1 MYKYLAL
8 VLILALAACK
18 KDDPTAKQ
26 KPVTFTNPTDKS
38 LTIKIYPSEL
48 DYYEETNAISI
59 ATIEAGATKEI
70 DAPLAEGR
78 EYYFDMHSDD
88 FEYSNWVNSPY
99 DASPTPNYIINRL
112 TYPVDTT
119 IKALA
124 YEYRGQYLGKGNISR
139 TWKAV
144 DAYEIANPN
153 SQWNSMP
160 AHLRDFTI
168 TIEKNFVVKL
178 DIRVENG
185 NMLTY
190 QLVSGFKYADELS
203 TFEMQSP
210 NREMGIR
217 TTPDPNYDIPTLTA
231 NRLYVIDRFRKEQ
244 LLFVLEPVQ

>member
-18 KDDPTAKQ
+18 KDDPTATR

-168 TIEKNFVVKL
+168 TIEKNFDVKL

-185 NMLTY
+185 NILTY
-190 QLVSGFKYADELS
+190 NLAGGFAFGAGL
-203 TFEMQSP
+203 TAIEMQDLYRRIEITS
-210 NREMGIR
+210 
-217 TTPDPNYDIPTLTA
+217 TPDLNYEVFVSTI
-231 NRLYVIDRFRKEQ
+231 NRLFVVDRFRKEQ